1 MGMGRE
7 RIKLYVSFSYTRR
20 GAFEKVFKRKNIY
33 AVKLWPNVLW
43 NGSNSSEK
51 ERVENM
57 VLLPIDQRYSKD
69 EMEYISKTVKEY
81 CYQYQ
86 RK

>member
-1 MGMGRE
+1 M
-7 RIKLYVSFSYTRR
+7 
-20 GAFEKVFKRKNIY
+20 
-33 AVKLWPNVLW
+33 KLWPNVLL

-69 EMEYISKTVKEY
+69 EMGYISKTVKEY